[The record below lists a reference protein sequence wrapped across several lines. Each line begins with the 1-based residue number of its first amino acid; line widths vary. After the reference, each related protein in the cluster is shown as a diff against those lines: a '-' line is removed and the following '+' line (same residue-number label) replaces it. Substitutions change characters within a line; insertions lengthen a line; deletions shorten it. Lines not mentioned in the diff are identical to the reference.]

1 LEYKRLSTILMLS
14 GFLAAQKP
22 PAAANWVLTFSDE
35 FDGKDLNLAR
45 WSPHAPFS
53 HVPGVLDLS
62 GGQLHLK
69 AGVVSTYG
77 VFAQTYGRFEI
88 RCRIPAGRGLRAA
101 FQLMPVPQGD
111 LPRIEVFQ
119 STGNAPSKIS
129 FANRWGTEQT
139 ERSFFDSFA
148 VPDLSVGLH
157 TIAVE
162 WERDHIMWTVDGKE
176 KFQSA
181 DGVPHQQMYL
191 QLDLTAKD
199 AVPASFDIDY
209 VRVYQH
215 PGER

>member
-1 LEYKRLSTILMLS
+1 MLPP
-14 GFLAAQKP
+14 FLAAQKST
-22 PAAANWVLTFSDE
+22 AGNWVLTFSDE
-35 FDGKDLNLAR
+35 FDGKNLDLAR
-45 WSPHAPFS
+45 WSPHEPFAQS
-53 HVPGVLDLS
+53 GLQVREELDVS
-62 GGQLHLK
+62 GGQLHIK

-88 RCRIPAGRGLRAA
+88 RCRIPAGRGLQAA
-101 FQLMPVPQGD
+101 FQLLPVPQGD
-111 LPRIEVFQ
+111 LPRIEVFRAA
-119 STGNAPSKIS
+119 GNTPSKIS

-139 ERSFFDSFA
+139 ERSFFDSFT
-148 VPDLSVGLH
+148 VTDLSAGFH

-162 WERDHIMWTVDGKE
+162 WEQDHIMWSVDGKE

-191 QLDLTAKD
+191 HLNLAAKD
-199 AVPASFDIDY
+199 AATGSFDIDY